1 LKSRAIIHTEI
12 EEYVKENES
21 KKVKMGTALKV
32 GNVIHFRFVL
42 FYASSKFEDIINV
55 QYYENFEVK
64 ELPYWMKFT

>member
-1 LKSRAIIHTEI
+1 
-12 EEYVKENES
+12 
-21 KKVKMGTALKV
+21 MGTALKV